1 MTAHLNK
8 VDVNMK
14 RCVAQKKQKMRLC
27 RNFVRH
33 EIDNSDLQGT
43 NVLMSGSVIG
53 NNEYILLFQRL
64 ERRKVIWYFNW
75 QSISHLLIIL

>member
-14 RCVAQKKQKMRLC
+14 RCVAQKTQKLRFC

-53 NNEYILLFQRL
+53 NNEYILISNVWNAGRSFGILIG
-64 ERRKVIWYFNW
+64 KVYPTF
-75 QSISHLLIIL
+75 